1 MRKGKVFSFGSLNYN
16 RSSSAFK
23 KILPNLLFS
32 NSLVNGVCQ
41 KVNTSTISKNIFDS
55 ESNAAQFTA
64 QFILNAA
71 LSRLQKEMSKTLSYS
86 HSSEEESRQ
95 MEEILRLEREIERLQ
110 KQQED
115 SMSLLGDVPKEELRR
130 MRDAEIYRLE
140 KEASRVATEF
150 LDLLD
155 FGGLEPSL
163 SSEENLHDPT
173 ESTAPLA
180 EEEVDE
186 GFPAEDECIPLPD
199 FPPLAKVPLDKD
211 VLQSIPPPPPAFAE
225 GQMNTPSSS
234 NLSPLTPNGLCLTQP
249 QTSRPPAPPAAV
261 TNGKKQTHRSSRGS
275 DFEHVTEGPSHQT
288 VPDTESDYDQEEF
301 EEAHGSSGASTNDG
315 NITDEEVLRKSGTQ
329 NSLDSFRGS
338 SDSVRRT
345 HFCQM
350 IKTQGHDHVDH
361 QRFPQNDSFLM
372 LICAVLVQLFFL
384 QVDTV
389 NSICL
394 EIANLKQ
401 IAL

>member
-1 MRKGKVFSFGSLNYN
+1 
-16 RSSSAFK
+16 
-23 KILPNLLFS
+23 
-32 NSLVNGVCQ
+32 
-41 KVNTSTISKNIFDS
+41 
-55 ESNAAQFTA
+55 
-64 QFILNAA
+64 
-71 LSRLQKEMSKTLSYS
+71 MSHS

-115 SMSLLGDVPKEELRR
+115 GMSLLGDVPKEELRK

-225 GQMNTPSSS
+225 GQADSPSSGTS
-234 NLSPLTPNGLCLTQP
+234 VPSKLSPLTNGLHP
-249 QTSRPPAPPAAV
+249 PTSRPPPTPAVV
-261 TNGKKQTHRSSRGS
+261 TNGKKPSSRGS
-275 DFEHVTEGPSHQT
+275 SGPADFQRVSEEPAHSNA
-288 VPDTESDYDQEEF
+288 PDAESDYDQEEF
-301 EEAHGSSGASTNDG
+301 EEAHGSSGAS
-315 NITDEEVLRKSGTQ
+315 ITDEEVLRKSGTH

-338 SDSVRRT
+338 SDSVRGK
-345 HFCQM
+345 HFRSE
-350 IKTQGHDHVDH
+350 D
-361 QRFPQNDSFLM
+361 QRFPPN
-372 LICAVLVQLFFL
+372 VFFL
-384 QVDTV
+384 WLSCFVPL
-389 NSICL
+389 N
-394 EIANLKQ
+394 
-401 IAL
+401 

>member
-1 MRKGKVFSFGSLNYN
+1 
-16 RSSSAFK
+16 
-23 KILPNLLFS
+23 
-32 NSLVNGVCQ
+32 
-41 KVNTSTISKNIFDS
+41 
-55 ESNAAQFTA
+55 
-64 QFILNAA
+64 
-71 LSRLQKEMSKTLSYS
+71 
-86 HSSEEESRQ
+86 

-225 GQMNTPSSS
+225 EQVDTPSSGTS
-234 NLSPLTPNGLCLTQP
+234 APSKLSSLTPNGLCLTHP
-249 QTSRPPAPPAAV
+249 QTSRSPPPPAVV
-261 TNGKKQTHRSSRGS
+261 TNGKKQSSHGSSRAS
-275 DFEHVTEGPSHQT
+275 DFEHVNEEPSHSN

-301 EEAHGSSGASTNDG
+301 EEAHGSSGASLDDG

-338 SDSVRRT
+338 SDSVRT
-345 HFCQM
+345 KHFCQM
-350 IKTQGHDHVDH
+350 IMIQRHDHVEPED
-361 QRFPQNDSFLM
+361 QRHFHKMFHL
-372 LICAVLVQLFFL
+372 CTVLVELFCSSKL
-384 QVDTV
+384 VPCIV
-389 NSICL
+389 SVWESLIL
-394 EIANLKQ
+394 RKSL
-401 IAL
+401 

>member
-1 MRKGKVFSFGSLNYN
+1 
-16 RSSSAFK
+16 
-23 KILPNLLFS
+23 
-32 NSLVNGVCQ
+32 
-41 KVNTSTISKNIFDS
+41 
-55 ESNAAQFTA
+55 
-64 QFILNAA
+64 
-71 LSRLQKEMSKTLSYS
+71 
-86 HSSEEESRQ
+86 

-173 ESTAPLA
+173 ETTAPLA

-225 GQMNTPSSS
+225 GQADSPSSGTS
-234 NLSPLTPNGLCLTQP
+234 APSSLSPLAASGLCLTQP
-249 QTSRPPAPPAAV
+249 QSSRPAAPAAVV
-261 TNGKKQTHRSSRGS
+261 TNGKQQSSHGGSRAFERVSEEPTHSN
-275 DFEHVTEGPSHQT
+275 

-301 EEAHGSSGASTNDG
+301 EEAQGSSGASTNDG

-338 SDSVRRT
+338 SDSVRAQC
-345 HFCQM
+345 FSQM
-350 IKTQGHDHVDH
+350 VTIQRRDHVEPED
-361 QRFPQNDSFLM
+361 QGPVWVR
-372 LICAVLVQLFFL
+372 LFRSSKS
-384 QVDTV
+384 VP
-389 NSICL
+389 
-394 EIANLKQ
+394 
-401 IAL
+401 

>member
-1 MRKGKVFSFGSLNYN
+1 
-16 RSSSAFK
+16 
-23 KILPNLLFS
+23 
-32 NSLVNGVCQ
+32 
-41 KVNTSTISKNIFDS
+41 
-55 ESNAAQFTA
+55 
-64 QFILNAA
+64 
-71 LSRLQKEMSKTLSYS
+71 
-86 HSSEEESRQ
+86 

-225 GQMNTPSSS
+225 GQADTPPSGTSAPS
-234 NLSPLTPNGLCLTQP
+234 KLSPLPHNGLCLTHP
-249 QTSRPPAPPAAV
+249 QTSRPAPPRSVV
-261 TNGKKQTHRSSRGS
+261 TNGKKQSSHRSSRGS
-275 DFEHVTEGPSHQT
+275 DIERVSEEPAHSN

-329 NSLDSFRGS
+329 TSLDSFRGS
-338 SDSVRRT
+338 SDSVRSK

-350 IKTQGHDHVDH
+350 IK
-361 QRFPQNDSFLM
+361 N
-372 LICAVLVQLFFL
+372 AW
-384 QVDTV
+384 
-389 NSICL
+389 
-394 EIANLKQ
+394 A
-401 IAL
+401 

>member
-1 MRKGKVFSFGSLNYN
+1 
-16 RSSSAFK
+16 
-23 KILPNLLFS
+23 
-32 NSLVNGVCQ
+32 
-41 KVNTSTISKNIFDS
+41 
-55 ESNAAQFTA
+55 
-64 QFILNAA
+64 
-71 LSRLQKEMSKTLSYS
+71 
-86 HSSEEESRQ
+86 

-115 SMSLLGDVPKEELRR
+115 SMSLLGDVPKEELRN

-225 GQMNTPSSS
+225 GQVDTPSSGTS
-234 NLSPLTPNGLCLTQP
+234 VPSKPSPLTPNGLCLTQP
-249 QTSRPPAPPAAV
+249 QTPRPPPPPAVV
-261 TNGKKQTHRSSRGS
+261 TNGKKQSSHRSSRAS
-275 DFEHVTEGPSHQT
+275 DFEHVSEEPSHSN

-338 SDSVRRT
+338 SDSVRT
-345 HFCQM
+345 KHFCQT
-350 IKTQGHDHVDH
+350 ITIQRHHHVEPED
-361 QRFPQNDSFLM
+361 QRFPLNVSSLM
-372 LICAVLVQLFFL
+372 LICTVLVELFCSSKL
-384 QVDTV
+384 VTMKR
-389 NSICL
+389 ICL
-394 EIANLKQ
+394 GITNLKKN
-401 IAL
+401 ALKTLQM